1 MAVSHPSHL
10 LPWLNIEGHSMLAG
24 VGHALGRYEPAI
36 AAAEPVMD
44 ALRGLLPMDRKV
56 QVSYGF
62 LANRPF
68 FRLLHCNVL
77 LLDAVG
83 RHREADAL
91 VKRALKLCPN
101 DNIGFRFL
109 KTRAMRAR
117 ETS

>member
-1 MAVSHPSHL
+1 
-10 LPWLNIEGHSMLAG
+10 
-24 VGHALGRYEPAI
+24 
-36 AAAEPVMD
+36 
-44 ALRGLLPMDRKV
+44 MDRKV